1 MLELN
6 KVSATLTR
14 DFELKLADPAKEW
27 RYHTLFISIPSGWP
41 CYIKRR
47 GAVVVKETEKE
58 GGGSEMGV

>member
-14 DFELKLADPAKEW
+14 DFELQLAHPDKAW

-47 GAVVVKETEKE
+47 GAVVEKE
-58 GGGSEMGV
+58 EEKWDGGPGMAG